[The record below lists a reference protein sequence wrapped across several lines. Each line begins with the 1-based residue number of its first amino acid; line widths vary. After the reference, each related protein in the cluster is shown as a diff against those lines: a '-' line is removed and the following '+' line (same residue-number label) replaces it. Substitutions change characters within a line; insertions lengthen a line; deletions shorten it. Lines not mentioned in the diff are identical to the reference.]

1 MARRRALPKR
11 SPRTLLVTAAALAA
25 AVAASVIG
33 VNTVTDGQR
42 SAVAAAEQPAQDGVV
57 GEAATGTASP
67 AAKPEHKEPP
77 TPIKE
82 IPKDDPARG
91 LVYTGLTPAPKEDPC
106 VGVYRVSDAALCT
119 HGPDAPPAGVDI
131 HKNTEPA
138 VAATTPAP
146 AVPGEG
152 DARPPSA
159 SDLLAGQPPVID
171 AQTGAVVG
179 APAGQ
184 AAAAAPDAVAGAP
197 AGTAAATGDAS
208 VVCDGDGTSGN
219 RVQVLYLHAPGQDRF
234 AQYLPSFKK
243 WAADTDAIYN
253 ASAGETGGVRHVRY
267 VTGADCT
274 VSVLNVEI
282 SAAALREFGSAN
294 DALASQGYNRRDR
307 KYMIFAD
314 AQVYCGIGTFNGDE
328 RPGQDNRSNFGP
340 SYGRTD
346 SGCWGGSTA
355 AHELGHNLGAV
366 NNSAP
371 HTSKA
376 GHCVDEWDI
385 MCYSDAP
392 YYPKMQTICP
402 DRGHDE
408 RLDCNHDDYY
418 NTAPQPGSYLTTHWN
433 IANNQFLIAGGGSKP
448 DPTTS
453 PSPTP
458 TTGPTTGPTTSASPS
473 PSTSAKPSPSASP
486 TKPNPTNS
494 PSPTGT
500 PAPTSGPDM
509 TASQI
514 TQNSAVLSWP
524 AVASAAGYEIQL
536 NGKPLATVRST
547 VVRVVQL
554 RPDTAYSFAV
564 AVRDQRG
571 ATTKPGRPAAF
582 RTPAAGGGS
591 TGPTAPGKSY
601 LLLNSLTGQSAD
613 MWGSSTNDGAVL
625 IGYQRTGYANQRWL
639 FDDAGDGFL
648 RIKSAVSGKC
658 LQVGGR
664 LVAGQYVMQQPC
676 NTAATSQRWKL
687 TAAGSGWTLTAD
699 GAPLALG
706 VSSRWY
712 YGGRL
717 LELQQPDAQGYQN
730 WTVQQ
735 VS

>member
-1 MARRRALPKR
+1 MSRRRALPKR

-33 VNTVTDGQR
+33 VNTVTDAQR
-42 SAVAAAEQPAQDGVV
+42 PAAASADALADAGVV
-57 GEAATGTASP
+57 GQAANGTAAPSP
-67 AAKPEHKEPP
+67 ASKPQHNEPP

-91 LVYTGLTPAPKEDPC
+91 LVYTGLSPAPKEDPC
-106 VGVYRVSDAALCT
+106 VGVYTVSEAALCT
-119 HGPDAPPAGVDI
+119 HGPDAPPAGVDV
-131 HKNTEPA
+131 HKDTAPV
-138 VAATTPAP
+138 VAAVDPAP

-152 DARPPSA
+152 DAKAPSA
-159 SDLLAGQPPVID
+159 ADLLAGEPPVID
-171 AQTGAVVG
+171 AQTGSVLG
-179 APAGQ
+179 AAPTGQPAAA
-184 AAAAAPDAVAGAP
+184 AAAAAPAAGSAPAAAP
-197 AGTAAATGDAS
+197 AGTA
-208 VVCDGDGTSGN
+208 VVCDGDGTTGN

-267 VTGADCT
+267 VTAADCT
-274 VSVLNVEI
+274 VSVLDVEI
-282 SAAALREFGSAN
+282 SAAALHEFGSAN
-294 DALASQGYNRRDR
+294 DALAAQGYNRRDR

-346 SGCWGGSTA
+346 TGCWGGSTA

-392 YYPKMQTICP
+392 YYPKMQTVCP
-402 DRGHDE
+402 DRAKDD

-433 IANNQFLIAGGGSKP
+433 VANNQFLIAGGGTKP
-448 DPTTS
+448 DPS
-453 PSPTP
+453 PSPSP
-458 TTGPTTGPTTSASPS
+458 SPSTSAQPSPG
-473 PSTSAKPSPSASP
+473 PSTSAKPSPSPSP
-486 TKPNPTNS
+486 TLKPTPTAS
-494 PSPTGT
+494 PSPTSS
-500 PAPTSGPDM
+500 PAPTAGPDV

-536 NGKPLATVRST
+536 NGKALATVRST

-571 ATTKPGRPAAF
+571 ATTKPGHPAAF
-582 RTPAAGGGS
+582 RTPAAGGGG
-591 TGPTAPGKSY
+591 TGPTVPGKSY

-639 FDDAGDGFL
+639 FDDAGDGFV

-658 LQVGGR
+658 LQTGGR
-664 LVAGQYVMQQPC
+664 LVPGQYVMQQTC

-687 TAAGSGWTLTAD
+687 TAAGSSYTLTAD
-699 GAPLALG
+699 GGPLVLG

-717 LELQQPDAQGYQN
+717 LELQQPDSQGYQN

-735 VS
+735 AS